1 MDNPAPTDVA
11 IQLSAIAWLVL
22 VIVVVLSFGL
32 ALLCRRRYVAAVV
45 RLQGRSKVEPNESWS
60 AAPTVQPLRLV
71 AEELADGAGPDVAVG
86 AVRLRRAILASQL
99 ASDIVFWCGF
109 LVLCLLG
116 PALIPAV
123 LHAIRTGDTS
133 VLRAVIGLLSLGFSS
148 DLPFSP
154 VWVTLAF
161 GVMWLVIPPILVIA
175 TQTAVRPKHVYV
187 PVAAVVAAWVAE
199 TMRISWL
206 VAPIA
211 IVVVIAAVGAA
222 VLFLHDP
229 RVRGAAS
236 SLIVALSVGL
246 TAWTTITL
254 VAVLYFEDG
263 NQADTS
269 FSASDIL
276 FLAAYLLVIAATSVG
291 VLFGLAR
298 AYTRKHFSD
307 IQLANAAFWLPTTT
321 AAFGLGAAMSQGTSV
336 GTMLG
341 EVGALLVWAFGVMY
355 VRRRWRRRLLRTA
368 PPPTGGLLILRVF
381 KRPVQSEELIDR
393 LLSYWRFAAP
403 VHFIGGPDLAG
414 ASIEPDEFFAFMRG
428 QLAQRFVRTA
438 PEIGAAVDRLDRE
451 RDPDSRFRVNELFCA
466 EDTWRETIRVLMTQ
480 AGVVLLDLREYKE
493 SHVGTRYEIYQLMN
507 VVSADRVIVLSG
519 SAEDTDAISTELYQA
534 WAAMVESSPNRRL
547 VHPELQLCRMRS
559 GSAAEVKTLFLRIHA
574 RAMNASAAPPAAAP
588 PA

>member
-45 RLQGRSKVEPNESWS
+45 RLQGRSRVEPNESWS
-60 AAPTVQPLRLV
+60 AAPTVPPLRLV
-71 AEELADGAGPDVAVG
+71 AEKLADGVRPHVAGRIL
-86 AVRLRRAILASQL
+86 RLRHTILASQL
-99 ASDIVFWCGF
+99 ARDVVFWCGF
-109 LVLCLLG
+109 IVLCLFG
-116 PALIPAV
+116 PALIPAL

-133 VLRAVIGLLSLGFSS
+133 VLRAVIGLLSLAFSS
-148 DLPFSP
+148 DFSFSP

-161 GVMWLVIPPILVIA
+161 SVMWLVVPPILVIA

-187 PVAAVVAAWVAE
+187 PVAAVVAAWLAE
-199 TMRISWL
+199 TMRISWF

-211 IVVVIAAVGAA
+211 IVVVIAAVGGA

-236 SLIVALSVGL
+236 SLIVALSVSL

-269 FSASDIL
+269 FSASDNL
-276 FLAAYLLVIAATSVG
+276 SLAVYLLVIAATSVG

-298 AYTRKHFSD
+298 AYQRKRFSD
-307 IQLANAAFWLPTTT
+307 IQLANAAFWLPTTI
-321 AAFGLGAAMSQGTSV
+321 AAFGLGAAASQGTNV

-341 EVGALLVWAFGVMY
+341 EVCALLAWTLSVMF
-355 VRRRWRRRLLRTA
+355 VGRGWRRRLLRTA

-403 VHFIGGPDLAG
+403 VHFIAGPDLAG

-428 QLAQRFVRTA
+428 QLADRFVRTA
-438 PEIGAAVDRLDRE
+438 PEVTAAVDRLDRE
-451 RDPDSRFRVNELFCA
+451 RDPDGRFRVNELFCA
-466 EDTWRETIRVLMTQ
+466 EDTWRETVQVLMAQ
-480 AGVVLLDLREYKE
+480 AGVVLLDLREYKA
-493 SHVGTRYEIYQLMN
+493 SHAGTRYEIYQLMN
-507 VVSADRVIVLSG
+507 VVSVDRVIGLLG
-519 SAEDTDAISTELYQA
+519 SAEDTDAISTELYRA

-559 GSAAEVKTLFLRIHA
+559 GSPAEVKTLFLRIHA
-574 RAMNASAAPPAAAP
+574 RAMNASPRQAVAPPA
-588 PA
+588 